1 MNLAHKTI
9 VFSFNY
15 PHNFIS
21 LVWDGSMSNH
31 LQSKFN
37 GFYSDHGSKAV
48 FNAFYMS
55 LDRGNQKTLL
65 NWIDAN
71 YNG

>member
-1 MNLAHKTI
+1 MDLAHKTI

-21 LVWDGSMSNH
+21 LAFTGSMANH

-48 FNAFYMS
+48 FNVFYMS
-55 LDRGNQKTLL
+55 LDSENQTTLL